1 MGAIPSASASAS
13 ANLRFECG
21 NRGNTMGIKAPR
33 GTVDILPQDMER
45 WHFIENIVRKTFSC
59 YGYQE
64 IRTPIF
70 EATEL
75 FIRGIGDATDIVNK
89 EMYTFQDKKGRSITL
104 RPENTAA
111 VVRAYM
117 EHGLGSQQSNLV
129 KMFYMGPM
137 FRYERPQAGRQR
149 QFYQFG
155 TEALGSMHPG
165 VDAETIAMILSIFEQ
180 IGLVGLKVEINS
192 VGCGECRTNYQKVLF
207 EYFQTHTTMMCS
219 DCQMRLEK
227 NPMRILDCKVEAC
240 QSYIRGC
247 PTVIDSVC
255 KPCQDHM
262 DEVIRYLN
270 IMGISPVIN
279 TRLVRGLD
287 YYTRTAFE
295 IKDESLGAQNAVAA
309 GGRYDNLVRDMGGN
323 ITPAIGFAAGMERIV
338 LAMKNKG
345 LGPIGKQNMAYIATT
360 SENVLDT
367 AAALAQRLR
376 AGNIPVELSWD
387 KKSLKSQFRHAS
399 NMNAKYVIVVGDE
412 EIKQG
417 KVVLKDMIK
426 EEKQLVDVEGLHI
439 LLTM

>member
-1 MGAIPSASASAS
+1 M
-13 ANLRFECG
+13 NVR
-21 NRGNTMGIKAPR
+21 APR
-33 GTVDILPQDMER
+33 GTIDILPQDMKR
-45 WHFIENIVRKTFSC
+45 WHFIEDIVRQTFNC

-75 FIRGIGDATDIVNK
+75 FVRGIGEATDIVNK

-117 EHGLGSQQSNLV
+117 EHGLGSQQTV
-129 KMFYMGPM
+129 PIKMFYMGPM

-165 VDAETIAMILSIFEQ
+165 VDAETIAMILQIFER
-180 IGLVGLKVEINS
+180 IGLVGLRVEINS
-192 VGCGECRTNYQKVLF
+192 VGCEGCRTNYYTLLYKYLQPHIN
-207 EYFQTHTTMMCS
+207 QMCS
-219 DCQMRLEK
+219 DCQIRLEK
-227 NPMRILDCKVEAC
+227 NPMRILDCKVEPC

-255 KPCQDHM
+255 KPCRDHM
-262 DEVIRYLN
+262 DEVIKYLN
-270 IMGISPVIN
+270 IMNISPIIN
-279 TRLVRGLD
+279 PRLVRGLD

-309 GGRYDNLVRDMGGN
+309 GGRYDNLVRDMGGD

-345 LGPIGKQNMAYIATT
+345 IEPIEKQSMVYVATT
-360 SENVLDT
+360 SEMVLDT

-376 AGNIPVELSWD
+376 AINIQVELSWD
-387 KKSLKSQFRHAS
+387 KKSLRSQFRYAA
-399 NMNAKYVIVVGDE
+399 NMNARYVVIVGDE

-417 KVVLKDMIK
+417 KVMLKDMIK
-426 EEKQLVDVEGLHI
+426 GEQQLVDVEGLCG
-439 LLTM
+439 LLS

>member
-1 MGAIPSASASAS
+1 MS
-13 ANLRFECG
+13 
-21 NRGNTMGIKAPR
+21 IKAPR

-45 WHFIENIVRKTFSC
+45 WHFIENIVRQTFLC

-75 FIRGIGDATDIVNK
+75 FIRGIGEATDIVNK

-117 EHGLGSQQSNLV
+117 EHGLGSQQGSMV

-165 VDAETIAMILSIFEQ
+165 VDAETIAMILQIFEQ
-180 IGLVGLKVEINS
+180 IGLAGLKVEVNS
-192 VGCGECRTNYQKVLF
+192 VGCEECRTNYRKVLL
-207 EYFQTHTTMMCS
+207 EYFQTHIDQMCS

-227 NPMRILDCKVEAC
+227 NPMRILDCKVETC

-255 KPCQDHM
+255 EPCRNHM
-262 DEVIRYLN
+262 DEVIKYLN
-270 IMGISPVIN
+270 LMGIQPVMN
-279 TRLVRGLD
+279 PRLVRGLD

-345 LGPIGKQNMAYIATT
+345 LGPSGKQNMVYIATT
-360 SENVLDT
+360 SENVLDA
-367 AAALAQRLR
+367 AAALVQRLR
-376 AGNIPVELSWD
+376 ADNIPVELSWD
-387 KKSLKSQFRHAS
+387 KKSLKSQFRQAA
-399 NMNAKYVIVVGDE
+399 NMNSRYVIVVGDE

-426 EEKQLVDVEGLHI
+426 QEQHLVDVEGLHT
-439 LLTM
+439 LLAM

>member
-1 MGAIPSASASAS
+1 M
-13 ANLRFECG
+13 N
-21 NRGNTMGIKAPR
+21 IKAPR

-45 WHFIENIVRKTFSC
+45 WHFIENIVRGTFGC

-75 FIRGIGDATDIVNK
+75 FIRGIGEATDIVNK

-117 EHGLGSQQSNLV
+117 EHGLSQQSNLV

-180 IGLVGLKVEINS
+180 IGLAGLKVEVNS
-192 VGCGECRTNYQKVLF
+192 VGCEECRTNYRGMLF
-207 EYFQTHTTMMCS
+207 EYFQTHIAKMCS

-227 NPMRILDCKVEAC
+227 NPMRILDCKVESC
-240 QSYIRGC
+240 QSYIYKC

-255 KPCQDHM
+255 EPCRNHM
-262 DEVIRYLN
+262 DEVIKYLN
-270 IMGISPVIN
+270 LMGISPVIN
-279 TRLVRGLD
+279 PRLVRGLD

-295 IKDESLGAQNAVAA
+295 IRDESLGAQNAVAA
-309 GGRYDNLVRDMGGN
+309 GGRYDNLVRDMGGS

-345 LGPIGKQNMAYIATT
+345 LGPIGKQDMVYIATT
-360 SENVLDT
+360 SENVLD
-367 AAALAQRLR
+367 AAATLTQRLR

-387 KKSLKSQFRHAS
+387 KKSLKSQFRHAA
-399 NMNAKYVIVVGDE
+399 NMNARYVVVVGDE

-417 KVVLKDMIK
+417 KVILKDMIK
-426 EEKQLVDVEGLHI
+426 EEQQLVDVERLFA
-439 LLTM
+439 LLIM

>member
-1 MGAIPSASASAS
+1 MD
-13 ANLRFECG
+13 
-21 NRGNTMGIKAPR
+21 IKAPR

-45 WHFIENIVRKTFSC
+45 WHFVENIVRQTLNC

-75 FIRGIGDATDIVNK
+75 FVRGIGDATDIVNK

-111 VVRAYM
+111 VVRAYL
-117 EHGLGSQQSNLV
+117 EHNLGSQQGSLV
-129 KMFYMGPM
+129 KLFYMGPM

-155 TEALGSMHPG
+155 TEAIGSMHPG
-165 VDAETIAMILSIFEQ
+165 VDAEIIAMILQIFEQ
-180 IGLVGLKVEINS
+180 IGLVGLKAEINS
-192 VGCGECRTNYQKVLF
+192 VGCEECRTNYRTVLL
-207 EYFQTHTTMMCS
+207 EYFHTHISQMCS

-227 NPMRILDCKVEAC
+227 NPMRILDCKVPAC
-240 QSYIRGC
+240 QSYIREC
-247 PTVIDSVC
+247 PAVIDSVC
-255 KPCQDHM
+255 EPCRDHL
-262 DEVIRYLN
+262 DEVIKYLHL
-270 IMGISPVIN
+270 MGVSPVIN

-295 IKDESLGAQNAVAA
+295 IKDESLGAQNAIAA
-309 GGRYDNLVRDMGGN
+309 GGRYDNLVRDMGG
-323 ITPAIGFAAGMERIV
+323 IATPSIGFAAGMERII

-345 LGPIGKQNMAYIATT
+345 IVPTGKQDMVYIAVT
-360 SENVLDT
+360 SEGIKDM

-387 KKSLKSQFRHAS
+387 KKSLKSQFRHAAG
-399 NMNAKYVIVVGDE
+399 MNARYVIVIGDE
-412 EIKQG
+412 EISQG
-417 KVVLKDMIK
+417 KVILKDMIK
-426 EEKQLVDVEGLHI
+426 GEQQLVLIEGLYD
-439 LLTM
+439 LLINS